1 MQTWN
6 RSVVK
11 VLFYSQSKRME
22 KVYQA
27 NTSSTK
33 GGGVVIVISDKAD
46 CRYQSQRHVIS
57 DKGSFHTDKTV
68 NSSKEQHF

>member
-1 MQTWN
+1 
-6 RSVVK
+6 
-11 VLFYSQSKRME
+11 ME
-22 KVYQA
+22 KVYQS